1 MIDKKLSPIRDEI
14 DYQEQKT
21 KQANFDIKE
30 LRKFLQDKLTKM
42 QSELMMEIT

>member
-21 KQANFDIKE
+21 KQCNFDIKE
-30 LRKFLQDKLTKM
+30 LRKYLQDKLTKM
-42 QSELMMEIT
+42 